1 MDQVMDQEKNKA
13 KDPEIGEEG
22 YLNQNCWM
30 VNNTNRSPY
39 GRCRYCDSKFQNCL
53 FLQYQAVSFVSASV
67 LLAVSFLIDRNI
79 LTSVAVC
86 IIALI
91 AVNGYFFNRS
101 TDNLIRAYFTE
112 KKARQASE
120 KLTKILQAQEEDLTR
135 FYRLSVG
142 RELRMAE
149 LKERIKKLETDKNTE
164 VQ

>member
-1 MDQVMDQEKNKA
+1 M
-13 KDPEIGEEG
+13 
-22 YLNQNCWM
+22 
-30 VNNTNRSPY
+30 
-39 GRCRYCDSKFQNCL
+39 
-53 FLQYQAVSFVSASV
+53 ASV
-67 LLAVSFLIDRNI
+67 LLVISFLLDGKI

-86 IIALI
+86 IVASI

-101 TDNLIRAYFTE
+101 TDNLIRSYFTE

-149 LKERIKKLETDKNTE
+149 LKERIKNLEIDKAAEESRSLYSDGINFHI
-164 VQ
+164 